1 MMYYIKREKVARI
14 IFDQRKIDKDSSH
27 ITIDFS
33 EKPLSRRMPCLATN
47 ALFFCSFTELVYLTV
62 GSLAVGSLRTE

>member
-33 EKPLSRRMPCLATN
+33 GPLSRRMPRLATN
-47 ALFFCSFTELVYLTV
+47 TVFFCYFT
-62 GSLAVGSLRTE
+62 

>member
-47 ALFFCSFTELVYLTV
+47 AVFLLLFLLNLFT
-62 GSLAVGSLRTE
+62 